1 MDWLLRLSLPLSFGN
16 DRTRSKDLD
25 ELVSTLW
32 TTKVWMVVCT
42 TIRRSLLRHENPYQC
57 KLRLHAPLLH
67 LQTQQ
72 VGLGTAWSL
81 CVLSSRLVEGITAL
95 IEGID
100 LGLAFL
106 LLVRVLRETCC
117 KNQWHF
123 CTWMLYGGNHLVW
136 HTGNCQSCTKRM
148 FCLWPTARGWQGGSN
163 AMSSL
168 SPPCYLL
175 LSTQTG
181 VSGYT
186 HTMTQYTILSQKTG
200 NKTESMFRNRR
211 RRG

>member
-1 MDWLLRLSLPLSFGN
+1 
-16 DRTRSKDLD
+16 
-25 ELVSTLW
+25 
-32 TTKVWMVVCT
+32 MVVCT

-117 KNQWHF
+117 KNQ
-123 CTWMLYGGNHLVW
+123 
-136 HTGNCQSCTKRM
+136 
-148 FCLWPTARGWQGGSN
+148 
-163 AMSSL
+163 
-168 SPPCYLL
+168 
-175 LSTQTG
+175 
-181 VSGYT
+181 
-186 HTMTQYTILSQKTG
+186 
-200 NKTESMFRNRR
+200 
-211 RRG
+211 